1 MQWYDSS
8 QLSSKG
14 TPKHYAAIG
23 FQVLD
28 LRSQER
34 SIDSGIAEF
43 SC

>member
-1 MQWYDSS
+1 MIAASYPAKDCA
-8 QLSSKG
+8 
-14 TPKHYAAIG
+14 KHYAAIG